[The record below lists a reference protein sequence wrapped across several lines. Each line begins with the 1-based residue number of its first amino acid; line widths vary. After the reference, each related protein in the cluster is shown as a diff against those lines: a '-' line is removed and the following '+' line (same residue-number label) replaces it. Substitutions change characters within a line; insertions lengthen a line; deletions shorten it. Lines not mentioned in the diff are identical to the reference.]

1 MPKVKIVK
9 NSHQKIVVY
18 EFTADIK
25 IKLKYKYFIFI
36 VYHAFPVSR
45 FTILI
50 FII

>member
-1 MPKVKIVK
+1 M
-9 NSHQKIVVY
+9 NL
-18 EFTADIK
+18 FTADIK

-50 FII
+50 LII